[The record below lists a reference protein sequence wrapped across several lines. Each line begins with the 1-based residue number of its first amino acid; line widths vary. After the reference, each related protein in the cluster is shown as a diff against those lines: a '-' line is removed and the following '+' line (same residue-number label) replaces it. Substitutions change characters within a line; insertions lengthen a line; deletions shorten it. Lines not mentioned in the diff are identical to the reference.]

1 MAYFMYVSLQRD
13 DKIAIFE
20 MDPASGKFASARL
33 CCGRSPGAPG
43 RRPRE
48 EIAIC
53 RDEEI
58 RKISGYLALE

>member
-20 MDPASGKFASARL
+20 MDPASGKLQAQGSVAVDR
-33 CCGRSPGAPG
+33 PAPWPSTQRG
-43 RRPRE
+43 NCYLP
-48 EIAIC
+48 
-53 RDEEI
+53 DEEI

>member
-20 MDPASGKFASARL
+20 MDPHPASCKRKAL
-33 CCGRSPGAPG
+33 LRSIA
-43 RRPRE
+43 RRPWPSTQRGN
-48 EIAIC
+48 C
-53 RDEEI
+53 YLPDEEI